1 MALVKDTLQLNI
13 YNGLYQIFK
22 NQADKATNGD
32 ENEDPQAVI
41 NQIAND
47 IAATIADAVDSYIK
61 SGDVIVGPSNITVTS
76 PAGACTVVPATPAKI
91 T

>member
-1 MALVKDTLQLNI
+1 MTLVKDTLQLSI
-13 YNGLYQIFK
+13 YSGLYQIFK
-22 NQADKATNGD
+22 KQADKAANGD
-32 ENEDPQAVI
+32 EDEDPQVVI

-47 IAATIADAVDSYIK
+47 IAATIADAVDNYIK

-76 PAGACTVVPATPAKI
+76 PVGACTVIPATPAKI